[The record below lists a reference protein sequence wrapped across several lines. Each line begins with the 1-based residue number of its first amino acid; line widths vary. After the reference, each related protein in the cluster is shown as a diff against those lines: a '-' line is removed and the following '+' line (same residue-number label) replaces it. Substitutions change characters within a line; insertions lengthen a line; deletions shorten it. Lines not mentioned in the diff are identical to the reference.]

1 MMADKG
7 FTANVQWWDSWT
19 VHVQCPFCRKIHKH
33 FFGQSYESVHRVA
46 QCDSSPPLPFPSYQF
61 KFPFSEKLDTSA
73 FEIDKSSKRYIAIDA
88 DRPQPRPDL
97 LEEALSN
104 LVLNGKPAVALESF
118 KDAVETI
125 TVEKTDTMFRRLHK
139 LFAGDETFTLK
150 RIEHVLSDMIH
161 FGDQDYVREY
171 LDSSPESGI
180 FLHGVDND
188 GESALSY
195 AACERSPAIVKLLLD
210 RGANANFQNK
220 DGRTP
225 LMQAA
230 LWGRYESVRHLLR
243 YGADKNLQDRDGFKA
258 IQLAGLS
265 DRNEEE
271 RYWRS
276 GRKNQIYR
284 EVTQT
289 ANQARRMIAHLL
301 KDDDDQTVLGSNDN
315 FEHHVFRKL
324 SRGTITLFAPIAE
337 YPISNEYK
345 TIARLERGH
354 KYPSVAAMSGWGHRD
369 TTAIISGRDW
379 TSEAIQM
386 AGILG
391 HDLKTVGIKD
401 QGIPGQ
407 FHACHAEK
415 QLIAYFISKHVF
427 IETEIRAPPEKRVYP
442 VNLLAK
448 KDIDERFS
456 IKAGPESDK
465 RGSLHQLATIL
476 PPVMLKKAKILVS
489 CPPCEDCTEFTKL
502 VNLKLGLS
510 ISLLTCFERG

>member
-19 VHVQCPFCRKIHKH
+19 VHVQCPFCMKIHKH

-88 DRPQPRPDL
+88 DPPQPRPDL
-97 LEEALSN
+97 LEEALGN
-104 LVLNGKPAVALESF
+104 LALNESPVVALESF

-125 TVEKTDTMFRRLHK
+125 TIDKTDTMFRNLRK
-139 LFAGDETFTLK
+139 VFAGDETSTLK
-150 RIEHVLSDMIH
+150 RIEHVLSQMIH

-171 LDSSPESGI
+171 LDSSSESRI

-243 YGADKNLQDRDGFKA
+243 YGADKNLQDSDGFKA
-258 IQLAGLS
+258 IHLASLS

-289 ANQARRMIAHLL
+289 ANQARRMIVHLL
-301 KDDDDQTVLGSNDN
+301 KDDDDQTVLGSNN
-315 FEHHVFRKL
+315 SFEHHVFRKL

-337 YPISNEYK
+337 YPISSEYK
-345 TIARLERGH
+345 TIARLERGQ

-369 TTAIISGRDW
+369 TTTIISGRDW
-379 TSEAIQM
+379 TSEAIQI
-386 AGILG
+386 AEILG
-391 HDLKTVGIKD
+391 YALKPFVTRDG
-401 QGIPGQ
+401 GIPGQ
-407 FHACHAEK
+407 YHACHAER

-427 IETEIRAPPEKRVYP
+427 IETEIRAPPEKRDYP
-442 VNLLAK
+442 VDPLAK
-448 KDIDERFS
+448 GDINERFS
-456 IKAGPESDK
+456 IKAESESDK
-465 RGSLHQLATIL
+465 RGPLHQLTTIL
-476 PPVMLKKAKILVS
+476 PPVMLKKATILVS
-489 CPPCEDCTEFTKL
+489 YPPCEDCKEFTKL

-510 ISLLTCFERG
+510 ISLLTCFERR